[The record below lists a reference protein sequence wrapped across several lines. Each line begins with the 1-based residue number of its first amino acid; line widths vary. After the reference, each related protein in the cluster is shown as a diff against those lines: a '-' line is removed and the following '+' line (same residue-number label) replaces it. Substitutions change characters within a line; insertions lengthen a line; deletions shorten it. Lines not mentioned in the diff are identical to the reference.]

1 MSQIFDTIRGL
12 SIRDRV
18 AQAPNWARKVG
29 MLLVIAFAFY
39 LPFLNILPFA
49 YVRTDLTSRGSDWA
63 SVLFLVVVYM
73 IVAVGLNVVIGFAGL
88 LDLGYVGFYALG
100 AYSIA
105 LFGSP
110 SSPVVEALQSRFGLS
125 ETWAVPFAMCIPIA
139 IAMSLIAGV
148 ILGAPTLRL
157 RGDYLAI
164 VTLGFG
170 EIIRITARNLDNVTN
185 GATGI
190 TNVPTPPGPETD
202 GRAFFNTVD
211 AERWYW
217 LALTILIIIIWLA
230 FRLEHSRVGRAWL
243 AIREDEDAAAVMGVA
258 AFKFKLWAFAI
269 GASVGGLAGL
279 LFGSKQQYVEPNAF
293 MVNLSFLF
301 VAMVV
306 IGGSGNIYGV
316 LLGAFLLTYLP
327 ERFRE
332 FQEWRPFAFGV
343 ALVVVMILRPQGLVP
358 SRRRAREFEDRK
370 VEAEEAA
377 ADV

>member
-1 MSQIFDTIRGL
+1 MSQIMDTYRGFKL
-12 SIRDRV
+12 GDKF
-18 AQAPNWARKVG
+18 AAAPKWVRWAT
-29 MLLVIAFAFY
+29 MLLIVAFAFY
-39 LPFLNILPFA
+39 LPFINILPFA
-49 YVRTDLTSRGSDWA
+49 YIRTDLTSSGSDWA
-63 SVLFLVVVYM
+63 SVLFVVVVYM
-73 IVAVGLNVVIGFAGL
+73 IVAVGLNVVIGLAGL

-100 AYSIA
+100 AYSVAI
-105 LFGSP
+105 FGSS
-110 SSPVVEALQSRFGLS
+110 SSPVVESLQERFGLS
-125 ETWAVPFAMCIPIA
+125 EEWAVPFAICIPIA
-139 IAMSLIAGV
+139 ILVSLVAGV

-170 EIIRITARNLDNVTN
+170 EIIRITARNLDDVTG
-185 GATGI
+185 GAKGI
-190 TNVPTPPGPETD
+190 VGVPTPPGPEID

-217 LALTILIIIIWLA
+217 LALVVLILLIFMA
-230 FRLEHSRVGRAWL
+230 FRLEDSRVGRAWL

-258 AFKFKLWAFAI
+258 AFKYKLWAFAI
-269 GASVGGLAGL
+269 GATLGGLAGL

-306 IGGSGNIYGV
+306 IGGSGNVWGV

-332 FQEWRPFAFGV
+332 FQEWRPFAFGL
-343 ALVVVMILRPQGLVP
+343 ALVAVMILRPQGLVP
-358 SRRRAREFEDRK
+358 NRRRAKEFEDREH
-370 VEAEEAA
+370 EAKEAA

>member
-1 MSQIFDTIRGL
+1 MSQILDAYRGL
-12 SIRDRV
+12 KLGDRWN
-18 AQAPNWARKVG
+18 QAPQWVRRVG
-29 MLLVIAFAFY
+29 MLLVVVFAFY

-49 YVRTDLTSRGSDWA
+49 YIRTDLSPSGSDWA

-73 IVAVGLNVVIGFAGL
+73 IVAVGLNVVIGLAGL

-100 AYSIA
+100 AYSVA
-105 LFGSP
+105 LFGST

-125 ETWAVPFAMCIPIA
+125 EEWAVPFAICIPIA
-139 IAMSLIAGV
+139 ILIALMAGV
-148 ILGAPTLRL
+148 VLGAPTLRL

-170 EIIRITARNLDNVTN
+170 EIIRICARNLDGITN

-190 TNVPTPPGPETD
+190 TNVPVPPGPEID
-202 GRAFFNTVD
+202 GRPFFNTID

-217 LALTILIIIIWLA
+217 LALTILLVLIWMA

-243 AIREDEDAAAVMGVA
+243 AIREDEDAAAIMGVA
-258 AFKFKLWAFAI
+258 AFKYKLWAFAI
-269 GASVGGLAGL
+269 GATLGGLAGL

-306 IGGSGNIYGV
+306 IGGSGNVYGV

-343 ALVVVMILRPQGLVP
+343 ALVLVMILRPQGLVP

-370 VEAEEAA
+370 VDAEEAA
-377 ADV
+377 ADA

>member
-1 MSQIFDTIRGL
+1 MSQILDAYRGL
-12 SIRDRV
+12 KLRDRI
-18 AQAPNWARKVG
+18 AAAPNWARKVVL
-29 MLLVIAFAFY
+29 LLVVAFAFY

-49 YVRTDLTSRGSDWA
+49 YIRTDLSSSGSDWA

-73 IVAVGLNVVIGFAGL
+73 IAAVGLNVVIGFAGL

-110 SSPVVEALQSRFGLS
+110 SSPVVESIQNRFGLS
-125 ETWAVPFAMCIPIA
+125 EEWAVPFAMCIPIA
-139 IAMSLIAGV
+139 IAMSLTAGV

-170 EIIRITARNLDNVTN
+170 EIIRITARNLDGVTN

-190 TNVPTPPGPETD
+190 SGVPVPPGPEID
-202 GRAFFNTVD
+202 GRPFFNTVD

-217 LALTILIIIIWLA
+217 LALCILIVVVFLA
-230 FRLEHSRVGRAWL
+230 FRLESSRVGRAWL
-243 AIREDEDAAAVMGVA
+243 AIREDEDAAAIMGVA

-269 GASVGGLAGL
+269 GAAVGGIAGL

-293 MVNLSFLF
+293 MVQLSFLF

-306 IGGSGNIYGV
+306 IGGSGNVYGV

-343 ALVVVMILRPQGLVP
+343 ALVLVMILRPQGLVP
-358 SRRRAREFEDRK
+358 SRRRAREFEDRRH
-370 VEAEEAA
+370 EAEEAA
-377 ADV
+377 TDV

>member
-1 MSQIFDTIRGL
+1 MSQILDAYRGL
-12 SIRDRV
+12 RLRDRM
-18 AQAPNWARKVG
+18 AEAPNWVRKVG

-49 YVRTDLTSRGSDWA
+49 YIRTDLTSSGSDWA

-73 IVAVGLNVVIGFAGL
+73 IAAVGLNVVIGFAGL

-100 AYSIA
+100 AYSVA

-110 SSPVVEALQSRFGLS
+110 SSPVVEAIQNRFGLS
-125 ETWAVPFAMCIPIA
+125 DEWAVPFAMCIPIA
-139 IAMSLIAGV
+139 IAMSLTAGV

-190 TNVPTPPGPETD
+190 SGVPVPPGPEID
-202 GRAFFNTVD
+202 GRAFFNTID

-217 LALTILIIIIWLA
+217 LALTILIVIIFLA

-243 AIREDEDAAAVMGVA
+243 AIREDEDAAAIMGVA
-258 AFKFKLWAFAI
+258 AFKFKLCAFAI
-269 GASVGGLAGL
+269 GASVGGIAGL

-293 MVNLSFLF
+293 MVQLSFLF

-306 IGGSGNIYGV
+306 IGGSGNIYGA

-343 ALVVVMILRPQGLVP
+343 ALVLVMILRPQGLVP

-370 VEAEEAA
+370 VEAKEAA
-377 ADV
+377 ADA

>member
-1 MSQIFDTIRGL
+1 MSQISDAYRSLRIG
-12 SIRDRV
+12 DRWDG
-18 AQAPNWARKVG
+18 APKPVRWFAL
-29 MLLVIAFAFY
+29 LLVVAFAFY
-39 LPFLNILPFA
+39 LPYLNILPFA
-49 YVRTDLTSRGSDWA
+49 YIRTDLSSTGSDWA

-73 IVAVGLNVVIGFAGL
+73 IVAVGLNVVIGLAGL

-110 SSPVVEALQSRFGLS
+110 SSPVTQLIADRFGLS
-125 ETWAVPFAMCIPIA
+125 EGWAVPFAFCIPIA
-139 IAMSLIAGV
+139 IAMALVAGV

-170 EIIRITARNLDNVTN
+170 EIIRITARNVDGVTG
-185 GATGI
+185 GAAGI
-190 TNVPTPPGPETD
+190 TNVPTPPGPEID
-202 GRAFFNTVD
+202 GRAFFNTID

-217 LALTILIIIIWLA
+217 LALTLLLLIIFLA
-230 FRLEHSRVGRAWL
+230 RRLENSRVGRAWL

-258 AFKFKLWAFAI
+258 GFKFKLWAFAI
-269 GASVGGLAGL
+269 GAALGGLAGL

-293 MVNLSFLF
+293 MVQLSFLF

-306 IGGSGNIYGV
+306 IGGSGNIIGA

-327 ERFRE
+327 ERFRG
-332 FQEWRPFAFGV
+332 FVEWRPLAFGV
-343 ALVVVMILRPQGLVP
+343 ALVLVMILRPQGLVP

-370 VEAEEAA
+370 IEAEEAA

>member
-1 MSQIFDTIRGL
+1 MSQILDAYRGL
-12 SIRDRV
+12 KLRDRM
-18 AQAPNWARKVG
+18 ADAPGWVRKVG

-49 YVRTDLTSRGSDWA
+49 YVRTDLSSSGSDWA

-73 IVAVGLNVVIGFAGL
+73 IAAVGLNVVIGFAGL

-100 AYSIA
+100 AYSVA

-110 SSPVVEALQSRFGLS
+110 SSPVVEAIQNRFGLD
-125 ETWAVPFAMCIPIA
+125 ETWAVPFVMCIPIA
-139 IAMSLIAGV
+139 IAMALIAGV

-190 TNVPTPPGPETD
+190 SGVPVPPGPEID
-202 GRAFFNTVD
+202 GRSFFNTID

-217 LALTILIIIIWLA
+217 LALSILILIIFLA

-243 AIREDEDAAAVMGVA
+243 AIREDEDAAAIMGVA

-269 GASVGGLAGL
+269 GASVGGIAGL

-332 FQEWRPFAFGV
+332 FQEWRPFAFGI
-343 ALVVVMILRPQGLVP
+343 ALVLVMLLRPQGLVP

-377 ADV
+377 ADA

>member
-1 MSQIFDTIRGL
+1 MSQILDAVRGL
-12 SIRDRV
+12 ALGERWNH
-18 AQAPNWARKVG
+18 APKVVRWAV

-39 LPFLNILPFA
+39 LPYLNILPFA
-49 YVRTDLTSRGSDWA
+49 YIRTDLTASGSDWA
-63 SVLFLVVVYM
+63 SVLFLIVVYM
-73 IVAVGLNVVIGFAGL
+73 IVAVGLNVVIGLAGL

-100 AYSIA
+100 AYSVAI
-105 LFGSP
+105 FGSTN
-110 SSPVVEALQSRFGLS
+110 SPVVQAIQSRFGLS
-125 ETWAVPFAMCIPIA
+125 EDWAVPFAVCIPIA
-139 IAMSLIAGV
+139 ILVSLVAGV

-170 EIIRITARNLDNVTN
+170 EIIRITFRNLDGISN
-185 GATGI
+185 GAAGI
-190 TNVPTPPGPETD
+190 TGVPVPPGPETD
-202 GRAFFNTVD
+202 GRAFFNTID

-217 LALTILIIIIWLA
+217 LALAILILLIFLA
-230 FRLEHSRVGRAWL
+230 RRLEHSRVGRAWL

-258 AFKFKLWAFAI
+258 GFKFKLWAFAI
-269 GASVGGLAGL
+269 GATLGGLAGL

-306 IGGSGNIYGV
+306 IGGSGNIFGA

-332 FQEWRPFAFGV
+332 FVDWRPFAFGV
-343 ALVVVMILRPQGLVP
+343 ALVAVMILRPQGLVP
-358 SRRRAREFEDRK
+358 SRRRAREFEDRRH
-370 VEAEEAA
+370 EAEEAA
-377 ADV
+377 ADA

>member
-1 MSQIFDTIRGL
+1 MSQILDAYRGL
-12 SIRDRV
+12 HIGDRWGR
-18 AQAPNWARKVG
+18 APKWVRYGA
-29 MLLVIAFAFY
+29 LLLFVAFAFY
-39 LPFLNILPFA
+39 LPYLNILPFA
-49 YVRTDLTSRGSDWA
+49 YIRTDLGSAGSDWA
-63 SVLFLVVVYM
+63 SVLFLIVVYM
-73 IVAVGLNVVIGFAGL
+73 IVAVGLNVVIGLAGL

-100 AYSIA
+100 AYSVA

-110 SSPVVEALQSRFGLS
+110 SSPVVEGLQSRFGLS
-125 ETWAVPFAMCIPIA
+125 EEWAVPFAICIPIA

-170 EIIRITARNLDNVTN
+170 EIIRITARNLDNVTG
-185 GATGI
+185 GAAGI
-190 TNVPTPPGPETD
+190 TQVPTPPGPTTD
-202 GRAFFNTVD
+202 GRDFFNTVD

-217 LALTILIIIIWLA
+217 LALVVLILLIWLA
-230 FRLEHSRVGRAWL
+230 RRLENSRVGRAWL
-243 AIREDEDAAAVMGVA
+243 AIREDEDAAAVMGVHG
-258 AFKFKLWAFAI
+258 FKFKLWAFAI
-269 GASVGGLAGL
+269 GASIGGLAGL

-293 MVNLSFLF
+293 MVQLSFLF

-306 IGGSGNIYGV
+306 IGGSGNIVGV

-332 FQEWRPFAFGV
+332 FVDWRPFAFGV
-343 ALVVVMILRPQGLVP
+343 ALVLVMVLRPQGLVP
-358 SRRRAREFEDRK
+358 SRRRAREFEDRRH
-370 VEAEEAA
+370 EAEEAA

>member
-1 MSQIFDTIRGL
+1 MSQILDAYRGL
-12 SIRDRV
+12 KLGERWDH
-18 AQAPNWARKVG
+18 APKWVRSGVL
-29 MLLVIAFAFY
+29 LLVIAFAFY

-49 YVRTDLTSRGSDWA
+49 YVRTDLTASGSDWA
-63 SVLFLVVVYM
+63 SVLFLTVVYM

-110 SSPVVEALQSRFGLS
+110 SSPVVEALQERFGLD

-139 IAMSLIAGV
+139 IAMALVAGV

-170 EIIRITARNLDNVTN
+170 EIIRITARNLDNVTG
-185 GATGI
+185 GAAGI
-190 TNVPTPPGPETD
+190 TNVPVPPGPEVD
-202 GRAFFNTVD
+202 GRSFFNTVD

-217 LALTILIIIIWLA
+217 LALVVLLIIIWLA
-230 FRLEHSRVGRAWL
+230 RRLENSRVGRAWL

-258 AFKFKLWAFAI
+258 GFKFKLWAFAI

-306 IGGSGNIYGV
+306 IGGSGNIFGV

-332 FQEWRPFAFGV
+332 FVDWRPFAFGV
-343 ALVVVMILRPQGLVP
+343 ALVLVMILRPQGLVP
-358 SRRRAREFEDRK
+358 SRRRAREFEDRRH
-370 VEAEEAA
+370 EAEEAA

>member
-1 MSQIFDTIRGL
+1 MSQILDAYRGL
-12 SIRDRV
+12 KLRDRI
-18 AQAPNWARKVG
+18 AAAPNWAHRVAL
-29 MLLVIAFAFY
+29 LLVIAFAFY

-49 YVRTDLTSRGSDWA
+49 YIRTDLTSSGSDWA

-73 IVAVGLNVVIGFAGL
+73 IAAVGLNVVIGFAGL

-100 AYSIA
+100 AYSVA

-110 SSPVVEALQSRFGLS
+110 SSPVVVAIQDRFGLS
-125 ETWAVPFAMCIPIA
+125 DEWAVPFVMCIPIA
-139 IAMSLIAGV
+139 IAMALTAGV

-190 TNVPTPPGPETD
+190 SGVPVPPGPEID
-202 GRAFFNTVD
+202 GRPFFNTID

-217 LALTILIIIIWLA
+217 LALSILILIIFLA
-230 FRLEHSRVGRAWL
+230 FRLESSRVGRAWL
-243 AIREDEDAAAVMGVA
+243 AIREDEDAAAIMGVA

-269 GASVGGLAGL
+269 GASVGGIAGL

-306 IGGSGNIYGV
+306 IGGSGNVYGV

-343 ALVVVMILRPQGLVP
+343 ALVVVMVLRPQGLVP

-370 VEAEEAA
+370 HEAEEAA
-377 ADV
+377 TDV

>member
-1 MSQIFDTIRGL
+1 MSQILDAYRGL
-12 SIRDRV
+12 KLRDRIGG
-18 AQAPNWARKVG
+18 APAWARKIG
-29 MLLVIAFAFY
+29 LLLVIAFAFY

-49 YVRTDLTSRGSDWA
+49 YIRTDLSSSGSDWA

-73 IVAVGLNVVIGFAGL
+73 IVAVGLNVVIGLAGL

-100 AYSIA
+100 AYSVA
-105 LFGSP
+105 LFGST
-110 SSPVVEALQSRFGLS
+110 SSPVVEAIQGKFGLS
-125 ETWAVPFAMCIPIA
+125 EEWAVPFAICIPIA
-139 IAMSLIAGV
+139 ILMSLMAGV

-170 EIIRITARNLDNVTN
+170 EIIRISARNLDFVTN

-190 TNVPTPPGPETD
+190 SNVPVPPGPEID
-202 GRAFFNTVD
+202 GRDFFNTID

-217 LALTILIIIIWLA
+217 LALTILILLIWMA

-243 AIREDEDAAAVMGVA
+243 AIREDEDAAAIMGVA
-258 AFKFKLWAFAI
+258 AFKYKLWAFAI
-269 GASVGGLAGL
+269 GATLGGLAGL

-306 IGGSGNIYGV
+306 IGGSGNVYGV

-327 ERFRE
+327 ERFRD
-332 FQEWRPFAFGV
+332 FQEWRPFAFGL
-343 ALVVVMILRPQGLVP
+343 ALVIVMILRPQGLVP

>member
-1 MSQIFDTIRGL
+1 
-12 SIRDRV
+12 
-18 AQAPNWARKVG
+18 
-29 MLLVIAFAFY
+29 
-39 LPFLNILPFA
+39 
-49 YVRTDLTSRGSDWA
+49 
-63 SVLFLVVVYM
+63 
-73 IVAVGLNVVIGFAGL
+73 VIGLAGL

-100 AYSIA
+100 AYSVA

-110 SSPVVEALQSRFGLS
+110 SSPVVESLQNRFGLS
-125 ETWAVPFAMCIPIA
+125 EDWAVPFAMCIPIS
-139 IAMSLIAGV
+139 ITMSLIAGV

-170 EIIRITARNLDNVTN
+170 EIIRITARNLDPVTN

-190 TNVPTPPGPETD
+190 AGVPVPPGPEID
-202 GRAFFNTVD
+202 GRAFFNTSD

-217 LALTILIIIIWLA
+217 FALVVLILVIFMA
-230 FRLEHSRVGRAWL
+230 RRLEYSRVGRAWL

-258 AFKFKLWAFAI
+258 GFKFKLWAFAI
-269 GASVGGLAGL
+269 GASVGGIAGL

-306 IGGSGNIYGV
+306 IGGSGNVVGV

-343 ALVVVMILRPQGLVP
+343 ALVLVMILRPQGLVP
-358 SRRRAREFEDRK
+358 SRRRAREFEDRR

-377 ADV
+377 ADA

>member
-1 MSQIFDTIRGL
+1 MSQISDSFRGL
-12 SIRDRV
+12 QLGNRWDR
-18 AQAPNWARKVG
+18 APKWVRSVG
-29 MLLVIAFAFY
+29 LLLVIAFAFY
-39 LPFLNILPFA
+39 LPFLNVLPFA
-49 YVRTDLTSRGSDWA
+49 YIRTDLNPTGSDWA
-63 SVLFLVVVYM
+63 SVLFLIVVYM

-100 AYSIA
+100 AYSVA

-110 SSPVVEALQSRFGLS
+110 SSPVVESLQARFGLS
-125 ETWAVPFAMCIPIA
+125 DEWAVPFVMCIPIA
-139 IAMSLIAGV
+139 IAMSLTAGV

-170 EIIRITARNLDNVTN
+170 EIIRITARNLDPITG
-185 GATGI
+185 GAAGI
-190 TNVPTPPGPETD
+190 TQVPVPPGPEID
-202 GRAFFNTVD
+202 GRSFFNTID

-217 LALTILIIIIWLA
+217 LALVILIIIVWLA
-230 FRLEHSRVGRAWL
+230 SRLEHSRVGRAWL

-258 AFKFKLWAFAI
+258 GFKFKLWAFAI

-293 MVNLSFLF
+293 MLNLSFLF

-306 IGGSGNIYGV
+306 IGGSGNIVGV
-316 LLGAFLLTYLP
+316 LVGAFLLTYLP

-332 FQEWRPFAFGV
+332 LQEWRPFAFGL
-343 ALVVVMILRPQGLVP
+343 ALVLVMVLRPQGLVP
-358 SRRRAREFEDRK
+358 SRRRAAEIEDRRH
-370 VEAEEAA
+370 EAEEAA
-377 ADV
+377 ADA

>member
-1 MSQIFDTIRGL
+1 MSQILDAYRGL
-12 SIRDRV
+12 KLRDRL
-18 AQAPNWARKVG
+18 AAAPNWARKVG
-29 MLLVIAFAFY
+29 LLLVIAFAFY

-49 YVRTDLTSRGSDWA
+49 YIRTDLSSSGSDWA

-73 IVAVGLNVVIGFAGL
+73 IAAVGLNVVIGFAGL

-110 SSPVVEALQSRFGLS
+110 SSPVVESIQNRFGLS
-125 ETWAVPFAMCIPIA
+125 EEWAVPFAMCIPIA
-139 IAMSLIAGV
+139 IAMSLTAGV

-170 EIIRITARNLDNVTN
+170 EIIRITARNLDSVTN

-190 TNVPTPPGPETD
+190 GGVPVPPGPETD
-202 GRAFFNTVD
+202 GRPFFNTVD

-217 LALTILIIIIWLA
+217 LALCILILVVFLA
-230 FRLEHSRVGRAWL
+230 FRLESSRVGRAWL
-243 AIREDEDAAAVMGVA
+243 AIREDEDAAAIMGVA

-269 GASVGGLAGL
+269 GAAVGGIAGL

-293 MVNLSFLF
+293 MVQLSFLF

-306 IGGSGNIYGV
+306 IGGSGNVYGV

-343 ALVVVMILRPQGLVP
+343 ALVLVMILRPQGLVP

-370 VEAEEAA
+370 HEAEEAA
-377 ADV
+377 TDV

>member
-1 MSQIFDTIRGL
+1 MSQISDAYRGL
-12 SIRDRV
+12 KLGDRWN
-18 AQAPNWARKVG
+18 QAPQWTRRVG
-29 MLLVIAFAFY
+29 MLLVVAFAFY

-49 YVRTDLTSRGSDWA
+49 YIRTDLTSRGSDWA

-73 IVAVGLNVVIGFAGL
+73 IVAVGLNVVIGLAGL

-100 AYSIA
+100 AYSVA
-105 LFGSP
+105 LFGST
-110 SSPVVEALQSRFGLS
+110 SSPVVEALQNRFGLS
-125 ETWAVPFAMCIPIA
+125 EEWAVPFAICIPIA
-139 IAMSLIAGV
+139 ILMSLIAGV

-170 EIIRITARNLDNVTN
+170 EIIRISARNLDGVTN
-185 GATGI
+185 GAIGI
-190 TNVPTPPGPETD
+190 TNVPVPPGPEVD

-217 LALTILIIIIWLA
+217 LALTILIIFIWTS

-243 AIREDEDAAAVMGVA
+243 AIREDEDAAAIMGVA
-258 AFKFKLWAFAI
+258 AFKYKLWAFAI
-269 GASVGGLAGL
+269 GATLGGLAGL

-306 IGGSGNIYGV
+306 IGGSGNVYGV

-332 FQEWRPFAFGV
+332 FQEWRPFAFGL
-343 ALVVVMILRPQGLVP
+343 ALVIVMILRPQGLVP

-370 VEAEEAA
+370 EEAEEAA
-377 ADV
+377 ADA